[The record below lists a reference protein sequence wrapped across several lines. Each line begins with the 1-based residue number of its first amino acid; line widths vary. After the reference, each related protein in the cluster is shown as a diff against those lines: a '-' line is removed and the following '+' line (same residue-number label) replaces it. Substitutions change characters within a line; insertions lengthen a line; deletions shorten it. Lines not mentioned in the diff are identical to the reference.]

1 MMIESEGFIAEAA
14 IAVSGRNS
22 RPSNKLGTS
31 FSDSPV
37 LDTVLVMSSIRN
49 VAVKSSV
56 SMSGNVNESME
67 VECRCENDGGR
78 GEDVAGISR
87 LLSPFSCAME
97 N

>member
-1 MMIESEGFIAEAA
+1 MIESEGLIAEAA

-22 RPSNKLGTS
+22 RPSNKSGSS
-31 FSDSPV
+31 FSHWPV
-37 LDTVLVMSSIRN
+37 VDTVLVMSSILS

-56 SMSGNVNESME
+56 SMSGNVNESMD

-87 LLSPFSCAME
+87 LLSPFYCAME
-97 N
+97 E